1 MSTSEPLDRRVEPL
15 AEPWDE
21 IEGRPLRSQGPQ
33 VATAI
38 VPQNSIAGRSLTAV
52 VAIMTFLAALT
63 AGAVMMVVSA
73 ASDWRSDVG
82 REVTVQV
89 RPVAGRDLEADVRKA
104 ADITGAVRGVADVRV
119 YTKEESAR
127 LVEPWLGNGLALDE
141 LPMPRMIV
149 VKLWNG
155 APPDFAALRK
165 TLAAQV
171 PSASLDDHRRW
182 IDRMRT
188 MAGTAVAGG
197 VAILLMV
204 LLGDH
209 PFGYLRD
216 ARRHG
221 DKPADRRSAALRR
234 RHRRICG
241 QPVSAPFPQAWVSGR
256 HDRRRRGDR
265 VVWRAAGSEQ
275 LAHGYGRRRRGRG
288 LVRHVLH
295 WLYRLSGDSRA
306 DCADGSGD
314 RAGFT
319 PDRQAHP
326 ENDRLTSGTERC
338 AKPSCCRNC
347 RYYDGRCGVY
357 AGRLDDTEREGRAR
371 RWSALRPQC
380 ARGE

>member
-1 MSTSEPLDRRVEPL
+1 MSEPLDRRAEPL

-21 IEGRPLRSQGPQ
+21 LEVRPLRSQGPQ

-104 ADITGAVRGVADVRV
+104 ADITGAVPGVADVRV

-127 LVEPWLGNGLALDE
+127 LVEPWLGTGLALDE

-204 LLGDH
+204 LLVTILSVTFATRGAMATNRPIVEVLHYVGATDGFVASQFQRHFLKLGFRGGVIGGAVAIVLFGVLQAANSWLTGTAGGDEAEAL
-209 PFGYLRD
+209 FGTFSIGFTGYLAILGQIVLMALVTALASRQTV
-216 ARRHG
+216 RRTLKTI
-221 DKPADRRSAALRR
+221 D
-234 RHRRICG
+234 
-241 QPVSAPFPQAWVSGR
+241 
-256 HDRRRRGDR
+256 
-265 VVWRAAGSEQ
+265 
-275 LAHGYGRRRRGRG
+275 
-288 LVRHVLH
+288 
-295 WLYRLSGDSRA
+295 
-306 DCADGSGD
+306 
-314 RAGFT
+314 
-319 PDRQAHP
+319 
-326 ENDRLTSGTERC
+326 
-338 AKPSCCRNC
+338 
-347 RYYDGRCGVY
+347 
-357 AGRLDDTEREGRAR
+357 
-371 RWSALRPQC
+371 
-380 ARGE
+380 